1 MLYVMTRITEGY
13 LVVLLYTKAFIREGG
28 SLMFDILGNLSDIGS
43 FMLMCY
49 MFYRDNRR
57 NECR

>member
-1 MLYVMTRITEGY
+1 
-13 LVVLLYTKAFIREGG
+13 
-28 SLMFDILGNLSDIGS
+28 MFDILGNLSDIGS

-49 MFYRDNRR
+49 MFYRDNKR